1 MARLLP
7 RGGPTL
13 KAARKLAVFVVG
25 GTLVLLGFAL
35 LVLPGPGGLVII
47 AGLAV
52 LAIEFAW
59 AARLLEKAKEKA
71 RRAKDRAKRFTR
83 RNRSQPGDR

>member
-1 MARLLP
+1 MADRETA
-7 RGGPTL
+7 RGRQTL
-13 KAARKLAVFVVG
+13 KAARKLAILVIG
-25 GTLVLLGFAL
+25 STLVALGLVL

-71 RRAKDRAKRFTR
+71 QRAKDKAKGLAFR
-83 RNRSQPGDR
+83 RRRPHP